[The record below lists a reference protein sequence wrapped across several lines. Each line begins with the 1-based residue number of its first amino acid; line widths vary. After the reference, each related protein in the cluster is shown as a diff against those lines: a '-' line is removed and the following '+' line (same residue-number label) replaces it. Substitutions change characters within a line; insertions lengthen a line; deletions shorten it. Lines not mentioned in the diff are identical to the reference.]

1 MDLSSHTGATET
13 SPLAWILL
21 HSQKF
26 LSVQAM
32 MIALPLKLKIQAIL
46 FHLSL
51 KVEVSNLFQLI
62 TIYVDIVNFVVQNY
76 YHMALNLLRVL
87 IWQIGNILY
96 ENCIFLLEL
105 QSNQVKRSRR

>member
-32 MIALPLKLKIQAIL
+32 MIALLLKLKTQAIQ

-62 TIYVDIVNFVVQNY
+62 TIYVDTVNFVVQNLPPY
-76 YHMALNLLRVL
+76 GVKFAQSFNLADR
-87 IWQIGNILY
+87 QY
-96 ENCIFLLEL
+96 FL
-105 QSNQVKRSRR
+105 